1 MSDLEI
7 NFNLTAIMQ
16 IYDEFFLQTAE
27 DIKELFDDI
36 YDSNIPIE
44 KIKEFM
50 NNNTNEIKLE
60 QKYGIY

>member
-16 IYDEFFLQTAE
+16 IYDEFFLQTTE
-27 DIKELFDDI
+27 DIKNLFDDI
-36 YDSNIPIE
+36 YDTNIPIE

-50 NNNTNEIKLE
+50 NTNTNEVKLK
-60 QKYGIY
+60 QKHGVY

>member
-16 IYDEFFLQTAE
+16 IYDEFFLQTSK
-27 DIKELFDDI
+27 DIKKLFDDI
-36 YDSNIPIE
+36 YDTNIPIE

-50 NNNTNEIKLE
+50 NTNTNEIKIRS
-60 QKYGIY
+60 KNAIY